1 MCELGVARHAT
12 GDHDGARAAF
22 VDAIAGAEAE
32 GHRRIELRARI
43 EAAYGRLLAEPEGA
57 AQDLLAVAEA
67 AIPTF
72 EAFEDSR
79 SLARAWLL
87 IGYVRGGIHG
97 DHAAWEEA
105 EERAL
110 GYYRRTE
117 FPPATCMQQI
127 AAAIYWGPTPVPQ
140 GIERLATLLEDETLG
155 RFGHA
160 TVAPFLGGL
169 YAQAG
174 EFATARGLITEAEHT
189 LTGFG
194 AATTAFT
201 YCGTVRA
208 DVELLAGDLHAA
220 EATLREQCDH
230 FERVGD
236 RAHLAVRAAKL
247 AEALYRQRRWE
258 ECEHWV
264 LVSRSCAA
272 SDDQSA
278 QLVVGAVEAKLL
290 AVQGAVS
297 DARELADGT
306 VSLADGTDG
315 LNLIAFTR
323 LALAEVLRA
332 ADLHGEARRATLE
345 AIDLFERKGNS
356 VAAAEAG
363 DLLDLEVPA

>member
-1 MCELGVARHAT
+1 
-12 GDHDGARAAF
+12 
-22 VDAIAGAEAE
+22 
-32 GHRRIELRARI
+32 
-43 EAAYGRLLAEPEGA
+43 
-57 AQDLLAVAEA
+57 
-67 AIPTF
+67 
-72 EAFEDSR
+72 
-79 SLARAWLL
+79 
-87 IGYVRGGIHG
+87 
-97 DHAAWEEA
+97 
-105 EERAL
+105 
-110 GYYRRTE
+110 
-117 FPPATCMQQI
+117 MQQI

-230 FERVGD
+230 FERVHD

-247 AEALYRQRRWE
+247 AEALFRQRRWE

-264 LVSRSCAA
+264 LISRSCAA

-290 AVQGAVS
+290 AAQGAVS
-297 DARELADGT
+297 DARELAEDT
-306 VSLADGTDG
+306 VRLADRTDG

-323 LALAEVLRA
+323 LALGEVLRT
-332 ADLHGEARRATLE
+332 ADLHAEARRAVLE
-345 AIDLFERKGNS
+345 AVDLFERKGNS
-356 VAAAEAG
+356 VAAAETR